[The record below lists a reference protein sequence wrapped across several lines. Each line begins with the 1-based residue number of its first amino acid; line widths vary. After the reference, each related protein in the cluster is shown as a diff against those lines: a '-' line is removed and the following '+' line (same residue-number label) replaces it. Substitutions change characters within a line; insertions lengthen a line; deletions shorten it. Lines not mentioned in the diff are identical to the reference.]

1 MWPLHV
7 AWWPEHQWGGLRLVR
22 LRGWWLS
29 TLKARG
35 PVDEAEVAL
44 PFLSQ
49 SQKSERGPDQTSVPC
64 TLRFKG
70 RGHDPPLEGRV
81 ARSHY
86 RGVRVRG
93 AITETA
99 AEAYKG
105 ITIIPL
111 ASHYFPLR
119 LAVFTPVRLK
129 YFAVSRVHT
138 LLQPTFPQVFPF
150 LYNGCLP
157 CSNPLLDSPHP
168 GGEMF
173 MVCWVP
179 FSGALRLS
187 VYLRNGLHIV
197 WFITAPSRSLIC
209 QLLQRRGS
217 FLTPNI

>member
-22 LRGWWLS
+22 LCGWWLS

-35 PVDEAEVAL
+35 PVDEMEVAL

-49 SQKSERGPDQTSVPC
+49 SQKSGRGPDLASFPC

-86 RGVRVRG
+86 RGMRVRG

-119 LAVFTPVRLK
+119 QAVFTPVRLK
-129 YFAVSRVHT
+129 YFAVSRVHSASPAH
-138 LLQPTFPQVFPF
+138 LSPGFPLSLQW
-150 LYNGCLP
+150 L
-157 CSNPLLDSPHP
+157 SPLLKSP
-168 GGEMF
+168 
-173 MVCWVP
+173 
-179 FSGALRLS
+179 A
-187 VYLRNGLHIV
+187 
-197 WFITAPSRSLIC
+197 
-209 QLLQRRGS
+209 
-217 FLTPNI
+217 